1 VITANGI
8 ASVEFARDIL
18 IELDIYNP
26 ETLKNWYDFFKNPWL
41 ED

>member
-1 VITANGI
+1 VPDCTLKEIN
-8 ASVEFARDIL
+8 RDML
-18 IELDIYNP
+18 DELDIYDK